1 LLTTPSF
8 RPLADPSKIWG
19 LTVNDVQVLRDN
31 PRRVAPDILRLFV
44 SARIVIT
51 TWGPVGARK
60 TRTIEAFERETDE
73 NGVPYQVITVQPS
86 HEDPTVIHGMRY
98 TSPDPESGKVIM
110 LKSVPDIAQ
119 AIVDYYENTG
129 GLTILFLDE
138 MTTCMPAQ
146 QHAMLGLLTHGK
158 YGDVDIGPYMTPI
171 MAANPEGTV
180 SSVYDLGEQVIN
192 RGGHIAWYGDP
203 TLFLEEW
210 RTGFGNDELK
220 PDPEVDWFISTLL
233 HQNME
238 GAFRSEKWDVDEL
251 VPWDLFEH
259 SERTT
264 TDLGKMI
271 GVVNEIFADSP
282 AAIRHYYMIE
292 VTRALQGPE
301 WASKAA
307 VVCQLEGEKID
318 GRKVIK
324 TVRDSQIKPD
334 WTLEQLTD
342 AVGDSFYTQD
352 TRQGSSVLAQDQVD
366 AIASD
371 LLSRAKTKTGVDP
384 EASLALWAFAMTAPD
399 EATTASMHS
408 YLLQLLLMGFDEAN
422 KGNLTDEQVRPAFVS
437 EEVREALK
445 YAIRRS
451 RPAS

>member
-1 LLTTPSF
+1 
-8 RPLADPSKIWG
+8 
-19 LTVNDVQVLRDN
+19 
-31 PRRVAPDILRLFV
+31 
-44 SARIVIT
+44 
-51 TWGPVGARK
+51 
-60 TRTIEAFERETDE
+60 
-73 NGVPYQVITVQPS
+73 
-86 HEDPTVIHGMRY
+86 
-98 TSPDPESGKVIM
+98 
-110 LKSVPDIAQ
+110 
-119 AIVDYYENTG
+119 
-129 GLTILFLDE
+129 
-138 MTTCMPAQ
+138 
-146 QHAMLGLLTHGK
+146 
-158 YGDVDIGPYMTPI
+158 
-171 MAANPEGTV
+171 
-180 SSVYDLGEQVIN
+180 
-192 RGGHIAWYGDP
+192 
-203 TLFLEEW
+203 
-210 RTGFGNDELK
+210 
-220 PDPEVDWFISTLL
+220 
-233 HQNME
+233 ME

-292 VTRALQGPE
+292 MTRALQGPE